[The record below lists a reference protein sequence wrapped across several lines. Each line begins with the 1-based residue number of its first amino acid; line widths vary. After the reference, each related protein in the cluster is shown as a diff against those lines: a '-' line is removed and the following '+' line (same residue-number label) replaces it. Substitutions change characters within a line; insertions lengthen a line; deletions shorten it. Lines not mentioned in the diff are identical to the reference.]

1 MFEVLDFEQ
10 LHKFKIK
17 DIVTSDRI
25 CANYFFCLNQKM
37 LYIKKARKNY
47 VICASCQCMFE
58 CKYHE
63 SVMDVVYISN
73 DLEEVISQFKFLV
86 SLLIKRSF

>member
-17 DIVTSDRI
+17 DIVTPDRI

-37 LYIKKARKNY
+37 LYIKKSRKNY
-47 VICASCQCMFE
+47 VICASCQCQFE
-58 CKYHE
+58 FKYHE
-63 SVMDVVYISN
+63 SVMDVVYISP
-73 DLEEVISQFKFLV
+73 DLEDVISQFKFLV